1 MKLFSTCMSHISQDF
16 FYTLFN
22 SIFTNREAKY
32 FLDHT
37 HYKPFM
43 FHDIQLS
50 SDGEVLPIFIKLSLW
65 AHYLLLTFQL
75 VLPATLE
82 KYDLHLYLFLLTRNV
97 TSELYASVVLISPV
111 YLAIISRNLKLE
123 NISIGNNHFLN
134 QRSTKRNTYKQ
145 ALMPSWHDLTKIYK
159 KQFTTYKDQNNWQSS

>member
-1 MKLFSTCMSHISQDF
+1 MMNKRQKIMKLFSTCMSHISQDF

-75 VLPATLE
+75 VLPATSA

-97 TSELYASVVLISPV
+97 TSELCLCYFDIPSLFS
-111 YLAIISRNLKLE
+111 N
-123 NISIGNNHFLN
+123 NIQKFKTGKYFY
-134 QRSTKRNTYKQ
+134 RE
-145 ALMPSWHDLTKIYK
+145 
-159 KQFTTYKDQNNWQSS
+159 QSFFKPEKYQT